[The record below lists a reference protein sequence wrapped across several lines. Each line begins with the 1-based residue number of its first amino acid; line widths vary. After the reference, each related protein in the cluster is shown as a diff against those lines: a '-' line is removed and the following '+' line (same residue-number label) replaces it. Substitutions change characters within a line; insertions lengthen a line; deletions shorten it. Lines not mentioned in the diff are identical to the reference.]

1 MLSQRLNKVLCI
13 NDNEITL
20 FILKRILDKVKFSEE
35 VIEISDGLEALNYCR
50 KLISDPAESENTYPG
65 LIFLDLNMPVMD
77 GWGFLDHFSKHIL
90 PFFKYTKVIIISNS
104 IDHTDSEKLKQYHFV
119 IDFISNPLS
128 IEYLLKIKN
137 SLEDNY
143 LLPG

>member
-35 VIEISDGLEALNYCR
+35 VIVVSDGLEALNYCR
-50 KLISDPAESENTYPG
+50 KLISDPAESKYTYPG

-77 GWGFLDHFSKHIL
+77 GWKFLDHFSKNIL

-104 IDHTDSEKLKQYHFV
+104 IDHADSEKLEQYHFV

-137 SLEDNY
+137 SFDDNY
-143 LLPG
+143 LLHS